1 MKEFIHTVTGCSHI
15 VLDVWTY
22 LILLLRFACKFKS
35 WVLDQML
42 ISGRI
47 YLIRVFH
54 KTSIGY
60 HLCMDP
66 CADHVIVEDGI
77 VKKLGCGNWYWVLY
91 WSWLMKKLYEILYI
105 TNYDL
110 IDFFYLYFHML
121 EFYFD
126 NLSLYLLFVHEL
138 RWSYYVH
145 NQI

>member
-42 ISGRI
+42 VSGRI

-66 CADHVIVEDGI
+66 CANHVIVEDGI

-91 WSWLMKKLYEILYI
+91 WSWLMEKLYEILYI
-105 TNYDL
+105 TNYNL
-110 IDFFYLYFHML
+110 IDFFVKSREALFKSGYNKIKCSLLLNNRWLLY
-121 EFYFD
+121 
-126 NLSLYLLFVHEL
+126 SLY
-138 RWSYYVH
+138 
-145 NQI
+145 IIA